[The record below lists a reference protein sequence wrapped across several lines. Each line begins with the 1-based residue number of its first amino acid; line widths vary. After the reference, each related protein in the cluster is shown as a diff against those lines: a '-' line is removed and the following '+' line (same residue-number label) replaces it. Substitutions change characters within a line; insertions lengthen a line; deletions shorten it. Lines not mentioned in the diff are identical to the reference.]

1 MRRPYK
7 IIVCE
12 LLLLRHDVLSV
23 ERMNVG
29 SYKGRVG

>member
-23 ERMNVG
+23 EWVDVG
-29 SYKGRVG
+29 SYKGRLG